1 MIDIVKESCVQ
12 TLDEALLAQ
21 QNGADRIELCSRL
34 DLDGLTP
41 RKDLIKSVKSRL
53 TIPIKV
59 MIRPREGDFI
69 YNDQELSQMKDD
81 ILFCNS
87 LNVSG
92 VVFGVLN
99 KENSIDTESIRALSN
114 IADGPDITFH
124 KAIDEVN
131 SIISELDALKNIPKV
146 SSILTSGGAD
156 NAKSGSAVIKK
167 MIDRVAG
174 RMIIIAAGNITK
186 QNLKEIHSIIG
197 AEEYHGRK
205 IVDISK

>member
-21 QNGADRIELCSRL
+21 QNGADKIELCSRL

-41 RKDLIKSVKSRL
+41 SRDLIESVKSRL

-99 KENSIDTESIRALSN
+99 KENSIDTESIRALSD
-114 IADGPDITFH
+114 IADGLDITFH

-131 SIISELDALKNIPKV
+131 SIISELDALKNIPNL
-146 SSILTSGGAD
+146 SSVLTSGGAD
-156 NAKSGSAVIKK
+156 NAKSGSTVIKK

-186 QNLKEIHSIIG
+186 QNLNEIHSIIG